1 MIVAMRCTRPTIQLQ
16 PMRRFYEELV
26 GLPVLW
32 SFIDHAGYDGVVF
45 GVPDERAQLEL
56 VSTHHEITP
65 RPSVEDVLVLY
76 CEPGAAA
83 ATVSRLRDANVE
95 AVPDDSDDLN
105 PYWPAQGAVTFVD
118 PDGYRLIVA
127 VA

>member
-1 MIVAMRCTRPTIQLQ
+1 
-16 PMRRFYEELV
+16 
-26 GLPVLW
+26 
-32 SFIDHAGYDGVVF
+32 
-45 GVPDERAQLEL
+45 
-56 VSTHHEITP
+56 
-65 RPSVEDVLVLY
+65 
-76 CEPGAAA
+76 
-83 ATVSRLRDANVE
+83 VSRLRDANVE